1 MLIISKKNIL
11 NLSLLLEK
19 VKIKA
24 KFFKSLSMAD
34 WDLLTPGIGL
44 TSIGIVGVFISLS
57 GIAKTFLDGMHAVSL
72 LTLLIGL
79 LFLTPGIFKD
89 GFPSSRKAKLGSF
102 ITLGILVI
110 IGLVGAVYSSGQTPT
125 IFVYIGIL
133 ILISVTA
140 AAVILGIYRNSSKVK
155 IYLASFVVSVI
166 IGIISF
172 STVGIQ
178 LQNPEAESQEKKADT
193 TANLEPVTDIDI
205 TKLATVNILAG
216 SSAQGNPDFDPDQL
230 VVQKDYVGILWIN
243 QDNVPHTVT
252 SLKDDGKSFDSS
264 IIMGNANYTLLLSD
278 LKEKEYD
285 YFCTIHPYMKAKFQ
299 IE

>member
-1 MLIISKKNIL
+1 
-11 NLSLLLEK
+11 
-19 VKIKA
+19 
-24 KFFKSLSMAD
+24 MAD

-72 LTLLIGL
+72 LTLLIGM

-102 ITLGILVI
+102 ITLGLLII
-110 IGLVGAVYSSGQTPT
+110 IGLVGAISSSGQTPT

-133 ILISVTA
+133 ILISVPA

-155 IYLASFVVSVI
+155 LYLASFVVAVI

-172 STVGIQ
+172 SALGFQ
-178 LQNPEAESQEKKADT
+178 LQNPELETQETKEDITASQKPA
-193 TANLEPVTDIDI
+193 TDIDL
-205 TKLATVNILAG
+205 TQLAKVNILAG
-216 SSAQGNPDFDPDQL
+216 SSAQGNPDYDPDQL
-230 VVQKDYVGILWIN
+230 LVKKDQVGIIWVN

-264 IIMGNANYTLLLSD
+264 IIMANADYTLSLSD
-278 LKEKEYD
+278 LKEKEYE

-299 IE
+299 LE

>member
-1 MLIISKKNIL
+1 
-11 NLSLLLEK
+11 
-19 VKIKA
+19 
-24 KFFKSLSMAD
+24 MAD

-44 TSIGIVGVFISLS
+44 TSIGIVGVFVSLS

-72 LTLLIGL
+72 LTLLIGMI
-79 LFLTPGIFKD
+79 FLAPGIFKD
-89 GFPSSRKAKLGSF
+89 GFPSSTKAKLGSF
-102 ITLGILVI
+102 ITLGLLII
-110 IGLVGAVYSSGQTPT
+110 IGLIGALYSSGQTPT

-133 ILISVTA
+133 ILISVPA

-155 IYLASFVVSVI
+155 LYLASFVVAVI
-166 IGIISF
+166 IGITSF
-172 STVGIQ
+172 SALGIQ
-178 LQNPEAESQEKKADT
+178 LQNPQADSQEKKEEITADQK
-193 TANLEPVTDIDI
+193 PITDIDV
-205 TKLATVNILAG
+205 TQLAKVNILAG
-216 SSAQGNPDFDPDQL
+216 SSAQGNPDYDPDEL
-230 VVQKDYVGILWIN
+230 VVKKDNVGIIWIN

>member
-1 MLIISKKNIL
+1 
-11 NLSLLLEK
+11 
-19 VKIKA
+19 
-24 KFFKSLSMAD
+24 MAD

-44 TSIGIVGVFISLS
+44 TSIGIVGVFVSLS

-72 LTLLIGL
+72 LTLLIGMV
-79 LFLTPGIFKD
+79 FLTPGIFKD
-89 GFPSSRKAKLGSF
+89 GFPSSKKAKLGSF
-102 ITLGILVI
+102 ITLGVLII
-110 IGLVGAVYSSGQTPT
+110 IGLVAAILASGQTPT

-140 AAVILGIYRNSSKVK
+140 AAVIFGIYRNSSKVK
-155 IYLASFVVSVI
+155 LYLASFVGAVM

-172 STVGIQ
+172 SILGMQ
-178 LQNPEAESQEKKADT
+178 LQNPEADSQEKKEEIIADQK
-193 TANLEPVTDIDI
+193 PVIDI
-205 TKLATVNILAG
+205 TKLAKVSILAG
-216 SSAQGNPDFDPDQL
+216 SSAQGNPDYDPDQL
-230 VVQKDYVGILWIN
+230 VVKKDYVGMMWVN

-264 IIMGNANYTLLLSD
+264 IIMGNANYTLLRSD

-299 IE
+299 LE

>member
-1 MLIISKKNIL
+1 
-11 NLSLLLEK
+11 
-19 VKIKA
+19 
-24 KFFKSLSMAD
+24 MAD

-44 TSIGIVGVFISLS
+44 TSIGIVGVFVSLS

-72 LTLLIGL
+72 LTLLIGMI
-79 LFLTPGIFKD
+79 FLTPGIFKD

-102 ITLGILVI
+102 ITLGVLII
-110 IGLVGAVYSSGQTPT
+110 IGLVAAIFSSGQTPT
-125 IFVYIGIL
+125 IFVYIAIL
-133 ILISVTA
+133 LLISVPA

-155 IYLASFVVSVI
+155 LYLASFVLSVI

-172 STVGIQ
+172 STLGMQ
-178 LQNPEAESQEKKADT
+178 LQNPEADSQEKKEEIPDQKSG
-193 TANLEPVTDIDI
+193 TDIDI
-205 TKLATVNILAG
+205 TKLAKVTILPG
-216 SSAQGNPDFDPDQL
+216 SSAQGNPAYDPAQL
-230 VVQKDYVGILWIN
+230 VVKKDYLGINWVN

-299 IE
+299 LE